1 MQSVRPQ
8 DAGLYTMATRYR
20 LVFRRTS
27 VVFLFGTALLLV
39 VAGSVPAFGR
49 VASPPEGLPD
59 SPAIPDL
66 YDPDIVST
74 YTLVA
79 KRPYQAGGRQLAPW
93 LIATVLT
100 PQAAHVGP
108 PLVTATPG
116 AAVATPRDVI
126 LVIGYV
132 TDTRDGRIIAVTE
145 TFGHPTDNTRSI
157 RAWVDE
163 GWVGEG
169 KGNGD
174 WRPPIRSDGPLDL
187 QQAAA
192 FMEQVHRLVQAGF
205 EQTLKRES
213 K

>member
-1 MQSVRPQ
+1 M
-8 DAGLYTMATRYR
+8 DA
-20 LVFRRTS
+20 RTS
-27 VVFLFGTALLLV
+27 HPTRKRVCKTIAFALLICLV
-39 VAGSVPAFGR
+39 LPSAGFGLVARA
-49 VASPPEGLPD
+49 PEGLPD
-59 SPAIPDL
+59 TPAIPDL
-66 YDPDIVST
+66 YDPDIVGT

-79 KRPYQAGGRQLAPW
+79 KRPYQAGGRQPAPW

-108 PLVTATPG
+108 PRVTAMPG
-116 AAVATPRDVI
+116 VAGTTARDVI

-163 GWVGEG
+163 GWVKEG
-169 KGNGD
+169 KGSGD
-174 WRPPIRSDGPLDL
+174 WRPPIRSDGPLDP

-205 EQTLKRES
+205 ERTLKRES
-213 K
+213 R

>member
-1 MQSVRPQ
+1 MAANDPHPTRPR
-8 DAGLYTMATRYR
+8 ARKASAL
-20 LVFRRTS
+20 
-27 VVFLFGTALLLV
+27 ALLVCLAWPAAGFGLV
-39 VAGSVPAFGR
+39 MPA
-49 VASPPEGLPD
+49 PEGLPD

-66 YDPDIVST
+66 YDPDIVGT

-108 PLVTATPG
+108 PRVTGPPI
-116 AAVATPRDVI
+116 AAGTTARDVI

-132 TDTRDGRIIAVTE
+132 SDTRDGRIIAVTE
-145 TFGHPTDNTRSI
+145 TFGHPTDNRRSI
-157 RAWVDE
+157 RAWLDD
-163 GWVGEG
+163 GWVTEG
-169 KGNGD
+169 KGSGE
-174 WRPPIRSDGPLDL
+174 WRPPIRSDGPLDP

-205 EQTLKRES
+205 ERTLTRES
-213 K
+213 R